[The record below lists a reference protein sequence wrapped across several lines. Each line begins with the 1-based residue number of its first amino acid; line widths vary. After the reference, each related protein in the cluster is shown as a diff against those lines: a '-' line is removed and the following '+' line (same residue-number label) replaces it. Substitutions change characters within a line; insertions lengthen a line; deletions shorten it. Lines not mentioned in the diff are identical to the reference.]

1 MIFRNDQGT
10 SKEDNEMDTLV
21 VYCMALNVSLT
32 VPFLFLKWK
41 ERKIKWL
48 KLLIGVVI
56 LD

>member
-32 VPFLFLKWK
+32 VPFRFWNEKK
-41 ERKIKWL
+41 K
-48 KLLIGVVI
+48 
-56 LD
+56 